1 MALTRLRGDEARFL
15 FQISGVKP
23 ESLVMRFDLVE
34 GVSVPYELS
43 VELACDDE
51 VKMDDAL
58 GKECFLTL
66 TGDGGDRIV
75 HGVVDRFEHLGNRG
89 RFGLYRARVVPYLRW
104 LSLERDCRIFQ
115 NKSVPDI
122 VKEIL
127 QDSKLPADRFDF
139 RLQASYSPVEYCVQ
153 YRETDLDFVSRL
165 LEEEGIFYFF
175 EHSDKKHLLVFADGT
190 VAYKEIAGE
199 SGVTYNFSQGMAPPE
214 ECVYRFAFSRQVRSG
229 KMTRRD
235 YNFEK
240 PGLDLKKEEQ
250 AKVHEK
256 LEVYDYPG
264 RYVEPGRGKQL
275 SKVRLEESMT
285 YYESAEGESTCVRLV
300 PGLKF
305 SLTDHDHGDY
315 NMEYF
320 LAKLVTRGEQ
330 PQSLQEA
337 AGGPGSTG
345 FSYSNR
351 FTAIPASV
359 PFRPARVT
367 PRPVV
372 EGIQTATVTGP
383 DGEEIYTDKYGRV
396 KVQFHWDREGGRDEK
411 SSCWIRVSSTF
422 AGGQYGSIFT
432 PRIGQEVVVDFLEG
446 DPDRPLVTGSVYNA
460 DRMPPYELPGEKT
473 KSTTKTNSSLGGKGF
488 NEIRYED
495 KKGEEQIFVHGE
507 KDADIRIK
515 NDRREW
521 VGNDRHL
528 VVARDQVEKVERDR
542 HAEVI
547 RDEVAK
553 VGRDRHV
560 EVVGKE
566 VMAIGGSH
574 SLKVT
579 GIVVE
584 EFGASCCELV
594 QDKNYIKAMNVVIE
608 GMAGLTLAVG
618 KNFITINAAGVS
630 ISGTLINLNSGGSA
644 IEGASKEFGKVT
656 APLAAAIAADSLAG
670 KDMTRDEKPTHK
682 ETAGDEDE
690 EEKSWVEIELVDED
704 GKPVPG
710 ERYRVETPD
719 GKIAEG
725 TLDEKGI
732 ARINRVKPGNCK
744 VTFPK
749 LDKDAW
755 EKA

>member
-1 MALTRLRGDEARFL
+1 MALTRLRGNDARFL
-15 FQISGVKP
+15 FEISGVNP
-23 ESLVMRFDLVE
+23 ELLVMRFDLVE
-34 GVSVPYELS
+34 GVSVPYELA

-58 GKECFLTL
+58 GKEGFLTL

-75 HGVVDRFEHLGNRG
+75 HGVVDRFEHTGNRG

-115 NKSVPDI
+115 GKTVPDI
-122 VKEIL
+122 VKQVL
-127 QDSKLPADRFDF
+127 QDSGLPTDRFDF
-139 RLQASYSPVEYCVQ
+139 RLKESYPAVEYCVQ

-175 EHSDKKHLLVFADGT
+175 EHGDTKHLLVFADGT

-199 SGVTYNFSQGMAPPE
+199 SGVTYNFSQGMAPSE

-240 PGLDLKKEEQ
+240 PGLDLTKDEQ
-250 AKVHEK
+250 AKVYEK
-256 LEVYDYPG
+256 REVYDYPG
-264 RYVEPGRGKQL
+264 RYVEPDRGKQL
-275 SKVRLEESMT
+275 SKVQLEESMT
-285 YYESAEGESTCVRLV
+285 YYETAEGESTCVRLV
-300 PGLKF
+300 PGFKF
-305 SLTDHDHGDY
+305 SLSDHERGEY
-315 NMEYF
+315 NRDYF
-320 LAKLVTRGEQ
+320 LTKLVTRGEQ

-337 AGGPGSTG
+337 SGSGSGG

-359 PFRPARVT
+359 PFRPARVS
-367 PRPVV
+367 PKPVV

-383 DGEEIYTDKYGRV
+383 GGEEIYTDKYGRV
-396 KVQFHWDREGGRDEK
+396 KVKFHWDREGGRDEK

-446 DPDRPLVTGSVYNA
+446 DPDRPLITGSVYNA
-460 DRMPPYELPGEKT
+460 DQMPPYALPGEKT
-473 KSTTKTNSSLGGKGF
+473 KSTTKTNSSIGGKGF
-488 NEIRYED
+488 NEIRFED

-507 KDADIRIK
+507 KNADIRIK
-515 NDRREW
+515 SDRREW

-547 RDEVAK
+547 RDEVVK
-553 VGRDRHV
+553 VGQDRHV
-560 EVVGKE
+560 TV
-566 VMAIGGSH
+566 IGMETVAVQGTH
-574 SLKVT
+574 SFKVT
-579 GIVVE
+579 GTVIE
-584 EFGASCCELV
+584 IFDGSCCELV
-594 QDKNYIKAMNVVIE
+594 SKENYVKGMNVVIE
-608 GMAGLTLAVG
+608 GMTALTLKVG
-618 KNFITINAAGVS
+618 KNFITINSGGVF

-644 IEGASKEFGKVT
+644 LEGTPGQMGSPST
-656 APLAAAIAADSLAG
+656 PLAAAIAADSVAG
-670 KDMTRDEKPTHK
+670 KDMTRDARPTHK
-682 ETAGDEDE
+682 ETAEDEDE

-719 GKIAEG
+719 GKVAEG
-725 TLDEKGI
+725 TLDEKGF

>member
-1 MALTRLRGDEARFL
+1 MKILRGNDARFL
-15 FQISGVKP
+15 FEISGVKP
-23 ESLVMRFDLVE
+23 ELLVSRFDLVE
-34 GVSVPYELS
+34 GVSVPYDLS

-58 GKECFLTL
+58 GKEGFLTL

-75 HGVVDRFEHLGNRG
+75 HGVVDRFEHTGNRG
-89 RFGLYRARVVPYLRW
+89 RFGLYSARVVPYLRW

-122 VKEIL
+122 VKQVL
-127 QDSKLPADRFDF
+127 QDSGLPTDRFDF
-139 RLQASYSPVEYCVQ
+139 RLKESYPPVEYCVQ

-199 SGVTYNFSQGMAPPE
+199 SGVTYNFSQGMAPKE

-240 PGLDLKKEEQ
+240 PGLDLKKDEQ

-264 RYVEPGRGKQL
+264 RYVEPDRGKQL

-285 YYESAEGESTCVRLV
+285 YYEAAEGESTCVRLV
-300 PGLKF
+300 PGFKF
-305 SLTDHDHGDY
+305 SLTDHERAAY
-315 NMEYF
+315 NRDYF
-320 LAKLVTRGEQ
+320 LTKLVTRGEQ

-337 AGGPGSTG
+337 SGSGSGG
-345 FSYSNR
+345 FSYSSR

-367 PRPVV
+367 PKPVV
-372 EGIQTATVTGP
+372 EGIQTAKVTGP
-383 DGEEIYTDKYGRV
+383 SGEEIYTDKYGRV
-396 KVQFHWDREGGRDEK
+396 KVHFHWDRVGDQDEK

-446 DPDRPLVTGSVYNA
+446 DPDRPLITGSVYNA
-460 DRMPPYELPGEKT
+460 DQMPPYALPGEKT

-488 NEIRYED
+488 NEIRFED

-521 VGNDRHL
+521 VGQDRHL
-528 VVARDQVEKVERDR
+528 VVVRDKVEKVERDSHGLVGREERLEVTADR
-542 HAEVI
+542 HRKVGGLEAIEVVKSRSLTVGGDVI
-547 RDEVAK
+547 EVFKGNHSEQISSDLYIKTSKQAVIEGGIFILLQNGRELHHRRH
-553 VGRDRHV
+553 VGRDHQGDHGEDQPSGR
-560 EVVGKE
+560 
-566 VMAIGGSH
+566 GGMM
-574 SLKVT
+574 
-579 GIVVE
+579 E
-584 EFGASCCELV
+584 
-594 QDKNYIKAMNVVIE
+594 
-608 GMAGLTLAVG
+608 
-618 KNFITINAAGVS
+618 
-630 ISGTLINLNSGGSA
+630 
-644 IEGASKEFGKVT
+644 
-656 APLAAAIAADSLAG
+656 APLMKLPRRRPLLRRLPPARS
-670 KDMTRDEKPTHK
+670 R
-682 ETAGDEDE
+682 
-690 EEKSWVEIELVDED
+690 
-704 GKPVPG
+704 
-710 ERYRVETPD
+710 
-719 GKIAEG
+719 EG
-725 TLDEKGI
+725 
-732 ARINRVKPGNCK
+732 
-744 VTFPK
+744 
-749 LDKDAW
+749 
-755 EKA
+755 

>member
-1 MALTRLRGDEARFL
+1 MALTRLLGNDARFL
-15 FQISGVKP
+15 FGISGVNP
-23 ESLVMRFDLVE
+23 ELLVMRFDLVE

-43 VELACDDE
+43 VDLACDDD

-58 GKECFLTL
+58 GKEGFLTV

-75 HGVVDRFEHLGNRG
+75 HGVVDRFEHVGNRG
-89 RFGLYRARVVPYLRW
+89 RFGLYRARVVPYLRL

-122 VKEIL
+122 VKEVL
-127 QDSKLPADRFDF
+127 QDSGLPADRFDF
-139 RLQASYSPVEYCVQ
+139 RLQGSYGPVEYCVQ

-175 EHSDKKHLLVFADGT
+175 DHSDTKHLLVFADGP

-199 SGVTYNFSQGMAPPE
+199 SGVTYNFSQGMAPKE
-214 ECVYRFAFSRQVRSG
+214 ECIYRFAFSRQVRSG

-240 PGLDLKKEEQ
+240 PGLDLTKDEQ
-250 AKVHEK
+250 AKVYEK
-256 LEVYDYPG
+256 RDVYDYPG
-264 RYVEPGRGKQL
+264 RYTEPDRGKQL

-285 YYESAEGESTCVRLV
+285 YYETADGESTCVRLV
-300 PGLKF
+300 PGFKF
-305 SLTDHDHGDY
+305 SLTDHERSEYDRD
-315 NMEYF
+315 YF
-320 LAKLVTRGEQ
+320 LTKLVTRGEQ

-337 AGGPGSTG
+337 AGSGSGG

-367 PRPVV
+367 PKPVV
-372 EGIQTATVTGP
+372 EGVQTATVTGP
-383 DGEEIYTDKYGRV
+383 KGEEIYTDKYGRV
-396 KVQFHWDREGGRDEK
+396 KVHFHWDRVGAQDEK

-446 DPDRPLVTGSVYNA
+446 DPDRPLITGSVYNA
-460 DRMPPYELPGEKT
+460 DQMPPYELPGEKT
-473 KSTTKTNSSLGGKGF
+473 KSTTKTNSSVGGKGF
-488 NEIRYED
+488 NEIRFED
-495 KKGEEQIFVHGE
+495 KKGEEQLFVHGE

-528 VVARDQVEKVERDR
+528 VVARDQVGKVERDR

-547 RDEVAK
+547 RDEVVK

-560 EVVGKE
+560 TVTGKE
-566 VMAIGGSH
+566 VIAVEGSH
-574 SLKVT
+574 TFKVT
-579 GIVVE
+579 GTVIEGFSGSCIEVV
-584 EFGASCCELV
+584 SN
-594 QDKNYIKAMNVVIE
+594 QNYVKAMTVVIE
-608 GMAGLTLAVG
+608 GMAGLTLKVG
-618 KNFITINAAGVS
+618 GNFITINGAGVF

-644 IEGASKEFGKVT
+644 LEGKGAKA
-656 APLAAAIAADSLAG
+656 APPLIPLVAAIAGDAVAG
-670 KDMTRDEKPTHK
+670 KDNTYDAKPTHK
-682 ETAGDEDE
+682 ENVEDEEE

-725 TLDEKGI
+725 SLDEKGF

>member
-1 MALTRLRGDEARFL
+1 MALTRLRGNEARFL
-15 FQISGVKP
+15 FEITGVTP
-23 ESLVMRFDLVE
+23 ELLVMRFDLSE

-43 VELACDDE
+43 VEVACDGE

-58 GKECFLTL
+58 GKEGFLTV

-75 HGVVDRFEHLGNRG
+75 HGVVDRFEHLGSRG
-89 RFGLYRARVVPYLRW
+89 RFGLYRARVVPYLQW

-122 VKEIL
+122 VKEIFR
-127 QDSKLPADRFDF
+127 DSKLPTDRFDF
-139 RLQASYSPVEYCVQ
+139 RLQASYAPVEYCVQ
-153 YRETDLDFVSRL
+153 YRETDLAFLSRL

-175 EHSDKKHLLVFADGT
+175 DHSDKKHLLVFADGP

-199 SGVTYNFSQGMAPPE
+199 SGVTYNFSQGIAPSE

-240 PGLDLKKEEQ
+240 PTLDLKKEEQ

-264 RYVEPGRGKQL
+264 RYVEPDRGKQL
-275 SKVRLEESMT
+275 TKVRLEESMT
-285 YYESAEGESTCVRLV
+285 YYETAEGESTCVRLV
-300 PGLKF
+300 PGFKF
-305 SLTDHDHGDY
+305 SISDHERGEY
-315 NMEYF
+315 NRDYF
-320 LAKLVTRGEQ
+320 LTRLVTRGEQ
-330 PQSLQEA
+330 PQSLQET
-337 AGGPGSTG
+337 AGSGGAE
-345 FSYSNR
+345 FSYSSR

-367 PRPVV
+367 PKPVV
-372 EGIQTATVTGP
+372 EGIQTAKVTGP

-396 KVQFHWDREGGRDEK
+396 KVKFHWDRGKDNDEK

-446 DPDRPLVTGSVYNA
+446 DPDRPLITGSVYNA
-460 DRMPPYELPGEKT
+460 DLMPPYDLPGEKT
-473 KSTTKTNSSLGGKGF
+473 KSTTKTNSSVGGKGF
-488 NEIRYED
+488 NEIRFED
-495 KKGEEQIFVHGE
+495 KKGEEQVFVHGE

-547 RDEVAK
+547 RDEVVK

-560 EVVGKE
+560 TVVGKE
-566 VMAIGGSH
+566 TVAVQDMRAFVVKKDVSRIFEASRSREIGAFCYM
-574 SLKVT
+574 T
-579 GIVVE
+579 GDTVVVE
-584 EFGASCCELV
+584 GDMGVSA
-594 QDKNYIKAMNVVIE
+594 KA
-608 GMAGLTLAVG
+608 AGS
-618 KNFITINAAGVS
+618 FITVNQGGVFLSGPFVTLNEGGAAL
-630 ISGTLINLNSGGSA
+630 SGAKMNSPPPLSPLKA
-644 IEGASKEFGKVT
+644 EEG
-656 APLAAAIAADSLAG
+656 
-670 KDMTRDEKPTHK
+670 
-682 ETAGDEDE
+682 
-690 EEKSWVEIELVDED
+690 
-704 GKPVPG
+704 
-710 ERYRVETPD
+710 
-719 GKIAEG
+719 
-725 TLDEKGI
+725 KG
-732 ARINRVKPGNCK
+732 
-744 VTFPK
+744 
-749 LDKDAW
+749 
-755 EKA
+755 

>member
-1 MALTRLRGDEARFL
+1 MALTRLRGNEARFL
-15 FQISGVKP
+15 FEISGVTP
-23 ESLVMRFDLVE
+23 ELLVMRFDLAE

-58 GKECFLTL
+58 GKEGFLTL

-75 HGVVDRFEHLGNRG
+75 HGVVDRFEHTGNRG
-89 RFGLYRARVVPYLRW
+89 RFGLYNARVVPYLRW

-122 VKEIL
+122 VKQIL
-127 QDSKLPADRFDF
+127 QDSGLPTDRFDF
-139 RLQASYSPVEYCVQ
+139 RLQASYAPVEYCVQ

-175 EHSDKKHLLVFADGT
+175 DHSDKKHLLVFADGT

-199 SGVTYNFSQGMAPPE
+199 SGVTYNFSQGIAPTE

-264 RYVEPGRGKQL
+264 RYVEPDRGKQL

-285 YYESAEGESTCVRLV
+285 YYEAADGESTCVRLV
-300 PGLKF
+300 PGFKF
-305 SLTDHDHGDY
+305 SLSDHERAEY
-315 NMEYF
+315 NRDYF
-320 LAKLVTRGEQ
+320 LTKLVTRGEQ

-337 AGGPGSTG
+337 SGSGSGG
-345 FSYSNR
+345 FSYSSR

-367 PRPVV
+367 PKPVV

-396 KVQFHWDREGGRDEK
+396 KVHFHWDRVGDQDEK

-446 DPDRPLVTGSVYNA
+446 DPDRPLITGSVYNA
-460 DRMPPYELPGEKT
+460 DQMPPYDLPGEKT
-473 KSTTKTNSSLGGKGF
+473 KSTTKTNSSVGGKGF
-488 NEIRYED
+488 NEIRFED
-495 KKGEEQIFVHGE
+495 KKGEEQLFVHGE

-521 VGNDRHL
+521 VGQDRHL
-528 VVARDQVEKVERDR
+528 VVVRDKIEKVERDSHALVGREERLEVTGER
-542 HAEVI
+542 H
-547 RDEVAK
+547 RK
-553 VGRDRHV
+553 VGGLETI
-560 EVVGKE
+560 EVVKSRSLTVGGDVIE
-566 VMAIGGSH
+566 VFKGNH
-574 SLKVT
+574 SEQVT
-579 GIVVE
+579 GDYY
-584 EFGASCCELV
+584 ARA
-594 QDKNYIKAMNVVIE
+594 KNVVIE
-608 GMAGLTLAVG
+608 GTTGLTIKVG
-618 KNFITINAAGVS
+618 GNFITVDNVGRDHQGNHGQHQPRFR
-630 ISGTLINLNSGGSA
+630 SGTHRDLNERRGRVRPTRRGGGRRRDRG
-644 IEGASKEFGKVT
+644 EGQDV
-656 APLAAAIAADSLAG
+656 LRR
-670 KDMTRDEKPTHK
+670 RDT
-682 ETAGDEDE
+682 
-690 EEKSWVEIELVDED
+690 
-704 GKPVPG
+704 
-710 ERYRVETPD
+710 
-719 GKIAEG
+719 
-725 TLDEKGI
+725 
-732 ARINRVKPGNCK
+732 
-744 VTFPK
+744 
-749 LDKDAW
+749 
-755 EKA
+755 

>member
-1 MALTRLRGDEARFL
+1 MALTRLRGSDARFL

-23 ESLVMRFDLVE
+23 ELLVMRFDLVE

-127 QDSKLPADRFDF
+127 QDSKLPTDRFDF

-199 SGVTYNFSQGMAPPE
+199 SGVTYNFSQGMAPSE

-264 RYVEPGRGKQL
+264 RYVEPDRGKQL

-337 AGGPGSTG
+337 AGGSGSTE

-460 DRMPPYELPGEKT
+460 DQMPPYELPGEKT

-560 EVVGKE
+560 EVIGKE
-566 VMAIGGSH
+566 VMAIGGSRVVAVRDNVTRICEA
-574 SLKVT
+574 SRSRQVSRMLYMTGREVVVQGDIGVSVKV
-579 GIVVE
+579 G
-584 EFGASCCELV
+584 GA
-594 QDKNYIKAMNVVIE
+594 
-608 GMAGLTLAVG
+608 
-618 KNFITINAAGVS
+618 FITLNQGGVFVNGPIVS
-630 ISGTLINLNSGGSA
+630 LNEGG
-644 IEGASKEFGKVT
+644 
-656 APLAAAIAADSLAG
+656 AAITGEKESASPPISPLKADEG
-670 KDMTRDEKPTHK
+670 K
-682 ETAGDEDE
+682 G
-690 EEKSWVEIELVDED
+690 
-704 GKPVPG
+704 
-710 ERYRVETPD
+710 
-719 GKIAEG
+719 
-725 TLDEKGI
+725 
-732 ARINRVKPGNCK
+732 
-744 VTFPK
+744 
-749 LDKDAW
+749 
-755 EKA
+755 

>member
-1 MALTRLRGDEARFL
+1 MALTRLRGNDARFL
-15 FQISGVKP
+15 FEISGVKP
-23 ESLVMRFDLVE
+23 ELLVARFDLAE

-58 GKECFLTL
+58 GKEGFLTL

-75 HGVVDRFEHLGNRG
+75 HGVVDRFEHMGNRG
-89 RFGLYRARVVPYLRW
+89 RFGLYSARVVPYLRW

-122 VKEIL
+122 VKQVL
-127 QDSKLPADRFDF
+127 QDSGLPTDRFDF
-139 RLQASYSPVEYCVQ
+139 RLKDTYPAAEYCVQ

-175 EHSDKKHLLVFADGT
+175 EHSDTKHLLVFADGT

-199 SGVTYNFSQGMAPPE
+199 SGVTYNFSQGMAPAE
-214 ECVYRFAFSRQVRSG
+214 ECIYRFAFSRQVRSG

-264 RYVEPGRGKQL
+264 RYVEPDRGKHL

-285 YYESAEGESTCVRLV
+285 YYEAAEGDSTCVRLV
-300 PGLKF
+300 PGFKF
-305 SLTDHDHGDY
+305 SLSDHDHGEY
-315 NMEYF
+315 NRDYF
-320 LAKLVTRGEQ
+320 LTKLVTRGEQ

-337 AGGPGSTG
+337 SGSGSGG
-345 FSYSNR
+345 FSYSSR

-367 PRPVV
+367 PKPVV

-383 DGEEIYTDKYGRV
+383 GGEEIYTDKYGRV
-396 KVQFHWDREGGRDEK
+396 KVHFHWDRVGAQDEK

-446 DPDRPLVTGSVYNA
+446 DPDRPLITGSVYNA
-460 DRMPPYELPGEKT
+460 DQMPPYELPGEKT

-488 NEIRYED
+488 NEIRFED
-495 KKGEEQIFVHGE
+495 KKGEEQLFVHGE
-507 KDADIRIK
+507 KDADIRIR

-521 VGNDRHL
+521 VGQDRHL
-528 VVARDQVEKVERDR
+528 VVVRDKVEKVERDSHGLVEREERLEVTADR
-542 HAEVI
+542 H
-547 RDEVAK
+547 RK
-553 VGRDRHV
+553 VGGLESI
-560 EVVGKE
+560 EVVKSRSLTVGGDVIE
-566 VMAIGGSH
+566 VFKGSH
-574 SLKVT
+574 SEQVT
-579 GIVVE
+579 GDYY
-584 EFGASCCELV
+584 ARA
-594 QDKNYIKAMNVVIE
+594 KNVVIE
-608 GMAGLTLAVG
+608 GTTGLTIKVGGNFITVDTTGVTIKGGMVNINPPAGAGLTGIPLDAV
-618 KNFITINAAGVS
+618 K
-630 ISGTLINLNSGGSA
+630 ISVPLVALVAGSA
-644 IEGASKEFGKVT
+644 V
-656 APLAAAIAADSLAG
+656 AG
-670 KDMTRDEKPTHK
+670 KDKTYSAAETHN
-682 ETAGDEDE
+682 EASE
-690 EEKSWVEIELVDED
+690 EAQQEKSWIEIKLVDENND
-704 GKPVPG
+704 PVPG
-710 ERYRVETPD
+710 ERYKIELPN
-719 GKIAEG
+719 GKFAEG
-725 TLDEKGI
+725 TLDQNGF
-732 ARINRVKPGNCK
+732 ARVNGVKPGTCK
-744 VTFPK
+744 VTFPN

-755 EKA
+755 EKK

>member
-1 MALTRLRGDEARFL
+1 MALTRLRGNEARFL
-15 FQISGVKP
+15 FEISGVTP
-23 ESLVMRFDLVE
+23 ELLVMRFDLTE

-43 VELACDDE
+43 VELACDGE

-58 GKECFLTL
+58 GKEGFLTL

-75 HGVVDRFEHLGNRG
+75 HGVVDRFEHTGNRG
-89 RFGLYRARVVPYLRW
+89 RFGLYNARVVPYLRW

-122 VKEIL
+122 VKQVL
-127 QDSKLPADRFDF
+127 QDSGLPTDRFDF

-153 YRETDLDFVSRL
+153 YRETDLDFVSRM

-199 SGVTYNFSQGMAPPE
+199 SGVTYNFSQGIAPTE

-240 PGLDLKKEEQ
+240 PGLDLTKDEQ
-250 AKVHEK
+250 AKVYEK
-256 LEVYDYPG
+256 REVYDYPG
-264 RYVEPGRGKQL
+264 RYVEPDRGKQL

-285 YYESAEGESTCVRLV
+285 YYEAADGESTCVRLV
-300 PGLKF
+300 PGFKF
-305 SLTDHDHGDY
+305 SLSDHERSEY
-315 NMEYF
+315 NRDYF
-320 LAKLVTRGEQ
+320 LTKLVTRGEQ

-337 AGGPGSTG
+337 LGSGSGG
-345 FSYSNR
+345 FSCSGR

-367 PRPVV
+367 PKPVV
-372 EGIQTATVTGP
+372 EGVQTATVTGP
-383 DGEEIYTDKYGRV
+383 KGEEIYTDKYGRV
-396 KVQFHWDREGGRDEK
+396 KVHFHWDRVGGQDEK

-446 DPDRPLVTGSVYNA
+446 DPDRPLITGSVYNA
-460 DRMPPYELPGEKT
+460 DQMPPYDLPGEKT
-473 KSTTKTNSSLGGKGF
+473 KSTTKTNSSVGGKGF
-488 NEIRYED
+488 NEIRFED
-495 KKGEEQIFVHGE
+495 KKGEEQLFVHGE

-521 VGNDRHL
+521 VGQDRHL
-528 VVARDQVEKVERDR
+528 VVVRDKIGKVERDSHALVGREERLEVTGER
-542 HAEVI
+542 H
-547 RDEVAK
+547 RK
-553 VGRDRHV
+553 VGGLETI
-560 EVVGKE
+560 EVVKSRSLTVGGDVIE
-566 VMAIGGSH
+566 VFKGNH
-574 SLKVT
+574 SEQVT
-579 GIVVE
+579 GDYY
-584 EFGASCCELV
+584 ARA
-594 QDKNYIKAMNVVIE
+594 KNVVIE
-608 GMAGLTLAVG
+608 GATGLTIKVGGNFITVDMSGVTIKGTIVNINPASGAGLTGSALGAVP
-618 KNFITINAAGVS
+618 VS
-630 ISGTLINLNSGGSA
+630 I
-644 IEGASKEFGKVT
+644 
-656 APLAAAIAADSLAG
+656 PLVAAVAADAIAG
-670 KDMTRDEKPTHK
+670 KDKTYSAAETHN
-682 ETAGDEDE
+682 ESSE
-690 EEKSWVEIELVDED
+690 ESQQEKSWIEIKLVDENND
-704 GKPVPG
+704 PVPG
-710 ERYRVETPD
+710 ERYRVEMPD

-725 TLDEKGI
+725 SLDHNGY
-732 ARINRVKPGNCK
+732 ARVNRIKPGTCK

>member
-1 MALTRLRGDEARFL
+1 MALTRLRGNEARFL
-15 FQISGVKP
+15 FEISGVTP
-23 ESLVMRFDLVE
+23 ELLVVRFDLAE

-43 VELACDDE
+43 VELACDGE

-58 GKECFLTL
+58 GKEGFLTL

-75 HGVVDRFEHLGNRG
+75 HGVVDRFEHTGNRG
-89 RFGLYRARVVPYLRW
+89 RFGLYSARVVPYLRW

-115 NKSVPDI
+115 NKNVPDI
-122 VKEIL
+122 VKQIL
-127 QDSKLPADRFDF
+127 QDSGLPTDRFDF
-139 RLQASYSPVEYCVQ
+139 RLQQSYAAVEYCVQ

-175 EHSDKKHLLVFADGT
+175 EHSDTKHLLVFADGT

-199 SGVTYNFSQGMAPPE
+199 SGVTYNFSQGIAPSE

-264 RYVEPGRGKQL
+264 RYVEPDRGKQL
-275 SKVRLEESMT
+275 SKIRLEESMT
-285 YYESAEGESTCVRLV
+285 YYEAADGESTCVRLV
-300 PGLKF
+300 PGFKF
-305 SLTDHDHGDY
+305 SLSDHDHGEY
-315 NMEYF
+315 NREYF
-320 LAKLVTRGEQ
+320 LTRLVTRGEQ

-337 AGGPGSTG
+337 SGGSGSTEFG
-345 FSYSNR
+345 YSSR

-367 PRPVV
+367 PKPVV
-372 EGIQTATVTGP
+372 EGIQTAKVTGP

-396 KVQFHWDREGGRDEK
+396 KVQFHWDRVGDHDEK

-446 DPDRPLVTGSVYNA
+446 DPDRPLITGSVYNA
-460 DRMPPYELPGEKT
+460 DQMPPYELPGEKT

-488 NEIRYED
+488 NEIRFED
-495 KKGEEQIFVHGE
+495 KKGEEQVFVHGE

-542 HAEVI
+542 HAEVV
-547 RDEVAK
+547 RDEVVK

-560 EVVGKE
+560 TVVGKE
-566 VMAIGGSH
+566 TVAVQDLRAFVVKNDVSRIFEASRSREIAAFCYMKGDN
-574 SLKVT
+574 V
-579 GIVVE
+579 VVE
-584 EFGASCCELV
+584 GDMGVSV
-594 QDKNYIKAMNVVIE
+594 KA
-608 GMAGLTLAVG
+608 AGS
-618 KNFITINAAGVS
+618 FITLSTGGVF
-630 ISGTLINLNSGGSA
+630 ITGPFVTLNEGGSA
-644 IEGASKEFGKVT
+644 LSGEKKSAPPPISPLKADEG
-656 APLAAAIAADSLAG
+656 
-670 KDMTRDEKPTHK
+670 
-682 ETAGDEDE
+682 
-690 EEKSWVEIELVDED
+690 
-704 GKPVPG
+704 
-710 ERYRVETPD
+710 
-719 GKIAEG
+719 
-725 TLDEKGI
+725 KG
-732 ARINRVKPGNCK
+732 
-744 VTFPK
+744 
-749 LDKDAW
+749 
-755 EKA
+755 